1 MRSSETCQLLAEQM
15 LADAQREPEHNEL
28 RFRVAHAWLEL
39 AKTLKQTE
47 AVNAADPLAI
57 SKTTRPQPGVIEE
70 EVDGAAFIARLGMR

>member
-47 AVNAADPLAI
+47 AVNAADPRVV
-57 SKTTRPQPGVIEE
+57 STTSPPPSGAIEE